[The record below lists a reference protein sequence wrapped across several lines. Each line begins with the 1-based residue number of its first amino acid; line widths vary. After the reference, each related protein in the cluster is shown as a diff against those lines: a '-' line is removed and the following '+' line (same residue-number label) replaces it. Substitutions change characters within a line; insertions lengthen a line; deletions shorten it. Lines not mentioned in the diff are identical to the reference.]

1 MALSFKA
8 ASTLWPSIVRRMRM
22 ALFSSEVSV
31 VGWPVADDRGEPW
44 DGDDAGA
51 VSGVV
56 VLHAVTASSSA
67 AAGTA

>member
-1 MALSFKA
+1 
-8 ASTLWPSIVRRMRM
+8 MRM